1 MDVSPIT
8 LTSRL
13 LEAYVKC
20 STKCFLRSLGE
31 ANEDNP
37 YANWVDTQNESYR
50 NDALDRLMKGVPIN
64 DRANSPTGAGDLKT
78 AQWRLAVELV
88 ARAEDLESSI
98 HAVERVLT
106 EGSGQPSQFV
116 PIRFFANN
124 KLTSEDKILVAFDAL
139 VLSKVLGRD
148 VNLGKIIHGDD
159 QAALKVRIPPL
170 VAGVRKLIAKVRVL
184 LSSQTPPDLVL
195 NRHCGECEF
204 QLRCRQQ
211 ATEKDDLSQLPG
223 MATKDRKK
231 LHGKGIFTVTQLSYT
246 FRPRRRPKRR
256 ASNREKYHHS
266 LKALAI
272 RERKIHI
279 TGNPEL
285 NIEGTPVYLDV
296 EGLPDR
302 DFYYLIGVRVRTG
315 DAFVEHSLWA
325 DHPHEERRIWT
336 DLLGILSNIAKPVLL
351 HYGRYETTFLGRM
364 RKRYGDPPEAS
375 VAFNAINTAVNVLPV
390 IFAQIYFPVCSN
402 GLKSVAGWLG
412 FRWSVSDASGAQ
424 TIQWRSEWECSRDSR
439 IKEKL
444 ITYNSEDCRALELVT
459 QTVHEI
465 CKTPAQSTVVE
476 KSNREVIQVE
486 SMKEEHP
493 YQFGTPSFVLPAMS
507 EINKAAYWNYQ
518 RDRVYVRSGKR
529 RNKLHAAPA
538 MCNPRENKVVAY
550 PTPTHCPHCNHPVT
564 TTTTK
569 TRTKEKIFD
578 SHIGQFGAKRWVTT
592 TTTRTRTK
600 EKVLIDIH
608 IGRFGAKRW
617 IVRYVFQMCR
627 CSKCRRR
634 FCLPKEWRTRHGY
647 KFGWNLKSYLIY
659 HIIHLRIPQRVTTLA
674 TNRLFGLALTVST
687 VGEFKTEVAAFYGKA
702 KQHILDSIARGGLV
716 HADETRANVKGK
728 EGYVWVFTNLREV
741 AYVYAETRE
750 ADVVQALLREFNGV
764 LVSDSYGAYDSIAC
778 PQQKC
783 LIHLMRDLN
792 EETLKNPFDVELRR
806 IVGGFTELLRAVV
819 QTVDQHGLKTYFLKR
834 HLGGVE
840 RFYRTTIFVDYQ
852 SEAAIKCK
860 DRFEKNKNKLFTF
873 LNYDGI
879 PWNNNNA
886 EHAIKAF
893 AMLRNV
899 MRGTSTT
906 KGIEEYLSLLTVSET
921 CTCQGLDFL
930 EFLRSREESIHEFAE
945 NRRRGTRKIRAP
957 LG

>member
-1 MDVSPIT
+1 MTV
-8 LTSRL
+8 TSRL
-13 LEAYVKC
+13 LEAYAKC
-20 STKCFLRSLGE
+20 PTKCFLRSLGE

-37 YANWVDTQNESYR
+37 YANWVDSQNESYR
-50 NDALDRLMKGVPIN
+50 NDALDRLMNGVPIH
-64 DRANSPTGAGDLKT
+64 DRANSLTGTGDLKT

-88 ARAEDLESSI
+88 ARAEDLQSTL
-98 HAVERVLT
+98 HAVERLPA
-106 EGSGQPSQFV
+106 EGPGRPSQFI

-124 KLTSEDKILVAFDAL
+124 KLTSENKILVAFDAL
-139 VLSKVLGRD
+139 VLSKVLGRE
-148 VNLGKIIHGDD
+148 VSLGKIIHGDD
-159 QAALKVRIPPL
+159 EAALKIKIPPL
-170 VAGVRKLIAKVRVL
+170 ATDVRKLIAKVRVL

-195 NRHCGECEF
+195 NRHCSDCEF
-204 QLRCRQQ
+204 QLRCRQK
-211 ATEKDDLSQLPG
+211 AIEKDDLSQLPG

-246 FRPRRRPKRR
+246 FRPRRRLKRR
-256 ASNREKYHHS
+256 AGKREKYHHS

-279 TGNPEL
+279 TGKPEL

-296 EGLPDR
+296 EGIPDC
-302 DFYYLIGVRVRTG
+302 DFYYLIGVRFKTG

-325 DHPHEERRIWT
+325 DHPDEERRIWT
-336 DLLGILSNIAKPVLL
+336 DLLAILSNIGNPVLL

-364 RKRYGDPPEAS
+364 RERYGDPREAS
-375 VAFNAINTAVNVLPV
+375 VALKAITTPVNILSVL
-390 IFAQIYFPVCSN
+390 FAQVYFPVHSN
-402 GLKSVAGWLG
+402 GLKAVAGWLG
-412 FRWSVSDASGAQ
+412 FGWSVSNASGAQ
-424 TIQWRSEWECSRDSR
+424 TIQWRSEWERSRDSG
-439 IKEKL
+439 IKQKL
-444 ITYNSEDCRALELVT
+444 ITYNVEDCRALELVAH
-459 QTVHEI
+459 TVHEI
-465 CKTPAQSTVVE
+465 CRTAEQSTAGE
-476 KSNREVIQVE
+476 KNNREVIQVD

-493 YQFGTPSFVLPAMS
+493 YRFGTPSFVLPAMS
-507 EINKAAYWNYQ
+507 EINKVAYWDYQ

-529 RNKLHAAPA
+529 RNKPRSAQA
-538 MCNPRENKVVAY
+538 MRGPRENKVVAY
-550 PTPTHCPHCNHPVT
+550 PAPTHCPHCNHPART
-564 TTTTK
+564 TTGK
-569 TRTKEKIFD
+569 TRMN
-578 SHIGQFGAKRWVTT
+578 
-592 TTTRTRTK
+592 
-600 EKVLIDIH
+600 EKVLRDIH
-608 IGRFGAKRW
+608 IGRFGVKRW

-627 CSKCRRR
+627 CSKCGLW
-634 FCLPKEWRTRHGY
+634 FGLPKEWRTRHEY

-659 HIIHLRIPQRVTTLA
+659 HIIHLRIPQRIATLA
-674 TNRLFGLALTVST
+674 TNRFFGLALNVST
-687 VGEFKTEVAAFYGKA
+687 VGEFKTEAAAFYGKA

-716 HADETRANVKGK
+716 HADETSANVKGK
-728 EGYVWVFTNLREV
+728 AGYVWVFTNLREV

-750 ADVVQALLREFNGV
+750 GGVVQELLKDFKGV
-764 LVSDSYGAYDSIAC
+764 LVSDFYGAYDSIEC

-792 EETLKNPFDVELRR
+792 DETLKNPFDVELRR
-806 IVGGFTELLRAVV
+806 IVGGFTELLRAIV

-834 HLGGVE
+834 HLVGVE

-860 DRFEKNKNKLFTF
+860 ERFEKNKNKLFTF

-899 MRGTSTT
+899 MRGTSTA

-930 EFLRSREESIHEFAE
+930 DFLRSREESIHEFAE
-945 NRRRGTRKIRAP
+945 NRQRGARKVRAP